1 MIWGFI
7 MALFK
12 RKNKNEELLKT
23 FDGRELKYVT
33 KRVVHDD
40 GTVIYDIVGKSGRI
54 AVIGEYIRII
64 CGEIDVF
71 NCKITD
77 SKYYLLM
84 SGDGVTVEG
93 ENTVTGKYDSIT
105 AYYTY
110 YRK

>member
-1 MIWGFI
+1 MG
-7 MALFK
+7 LFRKK
-12 RKNKNEELLKT
+12 RKNEDLLRT

-33 KRVVHDD
+33 KRNLHPD
-40 GTVIYDIVGKSGRI
+40 GTVTYDIIGKLGRI
-54 AVIGEYIRII
+54 AVIGDFIRII

-71 NCKITD
+71 NCKIDD

-93 ENTVTGKYDSIT
+93 ENTVTGKYDTVT

>member
-1 MIWGFI
+1 MG
-7 MALFK
+7 LFFKK
-12 RKNKNEELLKT
+12 RKNTELLNT

-33 KRVVHDD
+33 KRNQHPD
-40 GTVIYDIVGKSGRI
+40 GSVTYDIIGKLGRI
-54 AVIGEYIRII
+54 AVIDNCIRII

-71 NCKITD
+71 NCKVDD

-93 ENTVTGKYDSIT
+93 NNTITGQYDTIT

>member
-1 MIWGFI
+1 MG
-7 MALFK
+7 LFSRK
-12 RKNKNEELLKT
+12 RKNEDLLKT
-23 FDGRELKYVT
+23 FDGREVKYVT
-33 KRVVHDD
+33 KRNTALD
-40 GTVIYDIVGKSGRI
+40 GTITYDIVGKSGRI

-93 ENTVTGKYDSIT
+93 QNTVTGNYDNVT

>member
-1 MIWGFI
+1 MG
-7 MALFK
+7 LFK
-12 RKNKNEELLKT
+12 KKNKNDTLLKT

-33 KRVVHDD
+33 KRVVRND
-40 GTVIYDIVGKSGRI
+40 GTVNYDIIGKMGRI
-54 AVIGEYIRII
+54 AVVDDYIRVI

-71 NCKITD
+71 TCPVAD

-93 ENTVTGKYDSIT
+93 QNIVTGEYDTIT

>member
-1 MIWGFI
+1 MG
-7 MALFK
+7 LF
-12 RKNKNEELLKT
+12 RKKHKNEDLLRT

-33 KRVVHDD
+33 RRNEHPD
-40 GTVIYDIVGKSGRI
+40 GTVTYDIIGKLGRI

-71 NCKITD
+71 NCKIDD

-93 ENTVTGKYDSIT
+93 ENTVTGKYDTVT

>member
-1 MIWGFI
+1 MG
-7 MALFK
+7 LFK
-12 RKNKNEELLKT
+12 KKNKNEELLKT
-23 FDGRELKYVT
+23 FDGREVKYVT
-33 KRVVHDD
+33 KRNVHDD
-40 GTVIYDIVGKSGRI
+40 GTVTYDIVGKAGRI
-54 AVIGEYIRII
+54 AVVGENIRVI

-71 NCKITD
+71 TCSVQD

-93 ENTVTGKYDSIT
+93 QNQVSGNYDTVT

>member
-1 MIWGFI
+1 MG
-7 MALFK
+7 LFK
-12 RKNKNEELLKT
+12 KKNKNEQLRKT
-23 FDGRELKYVT
+23 FDGREVKYVT
-33 KRVVHDD
+33 KRISHED
-40 GTVIYDIVGKSGRI
+40 GTVTYDIIGKAGRI
-54 AVIGEYIRII
+54 AVVGDNIRVI

-71 NCKITD
+71 TCPVAD

-93 ENTVTGKYDSIT
+93 YNIVSGNYDVVT

>member
-1 MIWGFI
+1 

-12 RKNKNEELLKT
+12 KKIKNDTLLKT
-23 FDGRELKYVT
+23 FDGREVKYVT
-33 KRVVHDD
+33 KRVAHSN
-40 GTVIYDIVGKSGRI
+40 GTVTYDIVGKLGRI
-54 AVIGEYIRII
+54 AVIDDNIRII
-64 CGEIDVF
+64 CGETDVF
-71 NCKITD
+71 NCKISN

-93 ENTVTGKYDSIT
+93 ENTVTGDYDVIT